1 MATYAYKAR
10 DAQGRP
16 TAGTVSANSEFDAR
30 RAVQRDGSIVIEIAI
45 TEDAVD
51 ISAIKTRIA
60 ARRVKRDEVI
70 GLAAQLGVMIETGVP
85 LSHALDAFIE
95 QSRRRGRKANL
106 GPVVRDVAARIAAGD
121 PFSRAMGRFPNVFPT
136 LMVSLMEAAEASGSM
151 GTMLGRIAQYLGK
164 ERKILKQIRG
174 ALAYPAMMLTL
185 AFSITA
191 FLVTWVLPR
200 FARIYESRE
209 AALPKVTQIILA
221 FSNFTIEHWPL
232 IVGGLVGGVVG
243 AIAFRAS
250 QVGRRVIDR
259 FKISA
264 PVIGPMFT
272 LFYLTRATRTLGTLM
287 GAGVPVLDAVRIVR
301 GVTNNVLWT
310 DLWGEIE
317 QTVTAGR
324 RISEVLLNSPLVPP
338 AAAQMLAA
346 GEDSGR
352 LAQVL
357 ERVAETSEDDL
368 DQAVKT
374 ATQLIE
380 PAMII
385 IMGATIGFVAIAL
398 LLPIFSVASTMSN

>member
-16 TAGTVSANSEFDAR
+16 STGTVNATSEFDAR
-30 RAVQRDGSIVIEIAI
+30 RAIQRDGSIVIEVSLA
-45 TEDAVD
+45 EADVD
-51 ISAIKTRIA
+51 IDALKTKIA
-60 ARRVKRDEVI
+60 ARRVQRDEVI

-95 QSRRRGRKANL
+95 QSRRRGRRANL
-106 GPVVRDVAARIAAGD
+106 APVMQDVAARIASGD
-121 PFSRAMGRFPNVFPT
+121 PFSRAMAKFPRVFPT

-151 GTMLGRIAQYLGK
+151 GTMLGRISQYLGK
-164 ERKILKQIRG
+164 ERKIVKQIRG
-174 ALAYPAMMLTL
+174 ALAYPCMMLTL

-191 FLVTWVLPR
+191 FLVSWVLPR

-221 FSNFTIEHWPL
+221 FSNFTTDHWPVL
-232 IVGGLVGGVVG
+232 LGGLAAAVVG
-243 AIAFRAS
+243 FFAFRAS
-250 QVGRRVIDR
+250 RSGRRTIDH
-259 FKISA
+259 FKVSA

-287 GAGVPVLDAVRIVR
+287 AAGVPVLDAVRIVR
-301 GVTNNVLWT
+301 GVTNNVLWG
-310 DLWGEIE
+310 DLWAEIE
-317 QTVTAGR
+317 ETVTAGR
-324 RISEVLLNSPLVPP
+324 RISEVLLHSQLVPP

-357 ERVAETSEDDL
+357 ERVADTSEDDL

-385 IMGATIGFVAIAL
+385 VMGATIGFVAIAL
-398 LLPIFSVASTMSN
+398 LLPIFSVASTMAN